1 MKIYDFTK
9 TTKGKHIINSIVVGK
24 RIVVIENED
33 EQKQG
38 LKLQNEGAILAQLAG
53 DTKDLSKT
61 HLAKCLFHTGMEG
74 NAYEPYE
81 LCYVLP
87 GAGADH
93 LL

>member
-1 MKIYDFTK
+1 MELYDFTK
-9 TTKGKHIINSIVVGK
+9 TAKGKHIINSIVVGK

-53 DTKDLSKT
+53 KTKDLCDT
-61 HLAKCLFHTGMEG
+61 RLAKCLFHTGTKG

-81 LCYVLP
+81 RFSV
-87 GAGADH
+87 GKGADH